1 MFGIFDDIFDFNGD
15 GKVDLTEE
23 AMVLDILS
31 DDDDYGETGQ
41 YDDFDDIG

>member
-23 AMVLDILS
+23 AMALDILS
-31 DDDDYGETGQ
+31 DDDHGEKGQ
-41 YDDFDDIG
+41 LDDDFDDIG